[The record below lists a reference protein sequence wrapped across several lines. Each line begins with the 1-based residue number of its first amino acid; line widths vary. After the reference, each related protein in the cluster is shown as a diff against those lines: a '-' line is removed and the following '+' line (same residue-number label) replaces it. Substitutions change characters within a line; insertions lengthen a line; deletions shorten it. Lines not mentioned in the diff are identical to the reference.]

1 MKKKLRIFILTME
14 HLIKKILREETTKLQ
29 EDYWQAGDD
38 EKWDNLEKDL
48 RYVVERLIERHK
60 DSWGGDQYA
69 VMGAIEQVLEGMFQK
84 VDR

>member
-1 MKKKLRIFILTME
+1 M
-14 HLIKKILREETTKLQ
+14 
-29 EDYWQAGDD
+29 GDD
-38 EKWDNLEKDL
+38 DKWNSLEKDL

-84 VDR
+84 VER